1 MSQKITTQAFVYE
14 LVPHHALFGINLIQN
29 GYADLVFAYT
39 PEYFER
45 GATHCSLKM
54 KPENMVAIRFPDK
67 LAFDHFCRMINRA
80 QKELEEI
87 KNKEDK
93 PNG

>member
-14 LVPHHALFGINLIQN
+14 LVPHHALFGVNPIQD
-29 GYADLVFAYT
+29 GYTDLYFAHT

-45 GATHCSLKM
+45 GATHCALKM

-80 QKELEEI
+80 QKELEKI
-87 KNKEDK
+87 KNQEGQ

>member
-1 MSQKITTQAFVYE
+1 MSQKIETQAFVYE
-14 LVPHHALFGINLIQN
+14 LVPHLIQN

-93 PNG
+93 ING

>member
-1 MSQKITTQAFVYE
+1 MSQKITTQPFVYE
-14 LVPHHALFGINLIQN
+14 LVPHHTLFGCNSIQN
-29 GYADLVFAYT
+29 GYADLIFAHS

-45 GATHCSLKM
+45 GEIGCELKM
-54 KPENMVAIRFPDK
+54 KPENMIAIRFPDK

-93 PNG
+93 TDG

>member
-14 LVPHHALFGINLIQN
+14 LVPHHALFGVHSVQ
-29 GYADLVFAYT
+29 GRYADLCFAYS

-45 GATHCSLKM
+45 GATRCSLNM
-54 KPENMVAIRFPDK
+54 KPENMIAIRFPDK
-67 LAFDHFCRMINRA
+67 LAFDNFCRMINRA

>member
-14 LVPHHALFGINLIQN
+14 LVPHHALFGVNPVQD
-29 GYADLVFAYT
+29 GYADLCFAYT
-39 PEYFER
+39 PEYLER
-45 GATHCSLKM
+45 GATRCSLKM
-54 KPENMVAIRFPDK
+54 EPENMVAIRFPDK
-67 LAFDHFCRMINRA
+67 LAFDNFCRMINRT

>member
-14 LVPHHALFGINLIQN
+14 LVPHHALFGANIIHE
-29 GYADLVFAYT
+29 GYADLFFAHY

-45 GATHCSLKM
+45 DERCRPATEPESL
-54 KPENMVAIRFPDK
+54 VAIRFPDK
-67 LAFDHFCRMINRA
+67 LAFDNFVKFVNRI

-87 KNKEDK
+87 KSKEDK
-93 PNG
+93 ING

>member
-1 MSQKITTQAFVYE
+1 MSQKFTTQAFVYE
-14 LVPHHALFGINLIQN
+14 LVPHHALFGVNPVQD
-29 GYADLVFAYT
+29 GYADLYFAHT

-67 LAFDHFCRMINRA
+67 YSFDCFCRMINRA

-93 PNG
+93 TDG

>member
-14 LVPHHALFGINLIQN
+14 LVPHHALFGINPVRD

-39 PEYFER
+39 TESFER
-45 GATHCSLKM
+45 GATRCSLNM
-54 KPENMVAIRFPDK
+54 NPEHMFAIRFPDK

-80 QKELEEI
+80 QEELEEI
-87 KNKEDK
+87 KNKEGK
-93 PNG
+93 ING

>member
-14 LVPHHALFGINLIQN
+14 LVPHHALFGVNPVQD
-29 GYADLVFAYT
+29 GYADLCFAYT
-39 PEYFER
+39 PEYGER
-45 GATHCSLKM
+45 GATRCSLKR

-67 LAFDHFCRMINRA
+67 LAFDNFCRMINRT

-93 PNG
+93 ING